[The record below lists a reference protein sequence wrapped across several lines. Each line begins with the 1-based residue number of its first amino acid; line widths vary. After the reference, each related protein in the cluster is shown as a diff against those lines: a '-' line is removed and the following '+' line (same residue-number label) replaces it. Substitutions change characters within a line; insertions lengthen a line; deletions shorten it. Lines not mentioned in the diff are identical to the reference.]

1 MGGSSSKP
9 TFTPD
14 LSTATISTAELDRQ
28 LRVAQESAAKAV
40 SSTSSGFMRWIWILV
55 GLLILGGIGAVV
67 YFYLIKPSMD
77 TNFASEL
84 EQDYHAG
91 ATLTI
96 QTATHGA
103 TTITDSLT
111 KLITNGNTL
120 TVAPSLSAN
129 LGVANLKTTDHL
141 TVTYQYSDEI
151 SPRTY
156 ISADNVAL
164 SISTTTR
171 PTGDNTTSSSTPPGV
186 GTARKPKSKAGSTI
200 WGKLK
205 NLLSGS
211 DSSGD
216 QLPYAKD
223 AKSESTVPSKSAPL
237 EDGNSGAYGMQFWM
251 FIKDWN
257 YNYGK
262 EKHVLSRADSSN
274 PAIMNPN
281 VTLHPTENNL
291 KVSIS
296 IFPENAGGSSKTEP
310 APAGH
315 SGSTD
320 DVFVCEVPN
329 IPIQTWFCVSITLFQ
344 RNLDIYLNGKL
355 VKSCVLTGVPK
366 TAVGDISLNKNG
378 GFSGKMC
385 AFYHYPRMLTPG
397 DAQSFYSAGTAC
409 ASDDSPTATSKVTG
423 YDFKFGIYDA
433 TGKLVK
439 NYNL

>member
-14 LSTATISTAELDRQ
+14 TSKASISVDELDRQ
-28 LRVAQESAAKAV
+28 LKEAQRSAAEAI
-40 SSTSSGFMRWIWILV
+40 SSTSTGFMKWIWILLGVLVLITV
-55 GLLILGGIGAVV
+55 GLLI
-67 YFYLIKPSMD
+67 YFYAIKPSIDSSML
-77 TNFASEL
+77 TAG
-84 EQDYHAG
+84 EQAYHTG
-91 ATLTI
+91 ATLTV
-96 QTATHGA
+96 QNATHGA
-103 TTITDSLT
+103 TTITDSLN

-129 LGVANLKTTDHL
+129 LGVANLKTTDRL

-171 PTGDNTTSSSTPPGV
+171 PSGDNTTSSSTPPGV
-186 GTARKPKSKAGSTI
+186 GTARKPKSKTGSTI
-200 WGKLK
+200 FGKIQK
-205 NLLSGS
+205 LLGGS

-223 AKSESTVPSKSAPL
+223 GKSEATIPSASAPL
-237 EDGNSGAYGMQFWM
+237 EDGNSGSYGMQFWM
-251 FIKDWN
+251 YIKDWN

-262 EKHVLSRADSSN
+262 EKNVISRPDSSN
-274 PAIMNPN
+274 RSVLNPN
-281 VTLHPTENNL
+281 ITLHPTDNTL

-296 IFPENAGGSSKTEP
+296 IFPDSSTGSSKTEP

-320 DVFVCEVPN
+320 DVFLCEVPN
-329 IPIQTWFCVSITLFQ
+329 IPLQTWFAVSITLFQ

-355 VKSCVLTGVPK
+355 VKSCVLSGVPK
-366 TAVGDISLNKNG
+366 PAVGDISLNTNG

-409 ASDDSPTATSKVTG
+409 AADDGPSTTSKVTG

-433 TGKLVK
+433 TGKLVTDYK
-439 NYNL
+439 L